1 MPDFSKSV
9 YRAAIRKAPACRG
22 FSASAVLLFRAATI
36 MSRPSVPK
44 THSSPYD
51 EPTKRA
57 IQTICMA
64 LTIAVIAIAARII
77 AVWP

>member
-1 MPDFSKSV
+1 M
-9 YRAAIRKAPACRG
+9 
-22 FSASAVLLFRAATI
+22 I
-36 MSRPSVPK
+36 MSKPSAPK
-44 THSSPYD
+44 THYPPYD